1 MISIFVGFETEK
13 LQDQIVPYYE
23 THEGGSVG
31 DGFQVVG
38 GIVAVYD
45 HFAHGEVVIRASV
58 AVLVDVPE
66 VVLNDF
72 GDGGDSIDFERR
84 SFVLE

>member
-1 MISIFVGFETEK
+1 M
-13 LQDQIVPYYE
+13 
-23 THEGGSVG
+23 
-31 DGFQVVG
+31 
-38 GIVAVYD
+38 AVYD